1 MEIFIHTKVKVK
13 QVKGNIPLDNKL
25 LNKYANVKGI
35 FDDASRILSESDEI
49 KIHYCP
55 ELIYVNISNIQIF
68 EAKLI
73 ANMIFNKYHMKNIFI
88 NEDNKIIVSKK
99 GINESIVKIYHNRVQ
114 RDLLKEHLTVF
125 ANLDIVIKSAKLVS
139 QTLERKG
146 RHETIYWNYY
156 LDKLYINNKC
166 YFLEF
171 EVHSMKNGQN
181 QYRIQ
186 LLELSI

>member
-1 MEIFIHTKVKVK
+1 MHTKVKVK

-125 ANLDIVIKSAKLVS
+125 ATLDIIIKSAKLVS

-186 LLELSI
+186 RLELSI